1 MIPKADIV
9 AWREHAPWIDDVQVE
24 QDLLISRSIVELF
37 RNESLGSL
45 LVFRGGTALHK
56 LHLGPPKR
64 YSEDLDFVQKNPG
77 PIGPL
82 FDMLRATFG
91 PFLGEPRRKQGP
103 GVVTLTFRVET
114 DGPPILPIRIKIEIN
129 SREHFAVF
137 GYQILPFEVR
147 SRWFSG
153 RCQATTF
160 SLEELLGS
168 KMRALFQRRKGRD
181 LFDLWLGL
189 AAGKAD
195 PEKIAFVFG
204 RLLKQEGLK
213 IGGEVYRRNLDEKL
227 SNPAFSA
234 DIRSLIP
241 RDVVFDYEAA
251 AELVRKELLEKL
263 PEES

>member
-9 AWREHAPWIDDVQVE
+9 AWREHAPWIDDVQIE
-24 QDLLISRSIVELF
+24 QDLLISRSIVEIF
-37 RNESLGSL
+37 QNKSLCRI

-56 LHLGPPKR
+56 LHLSPPKR
-64 YSEDLDFVQKNPG
+64 YSEDLDFVQIDPG

-82 FDMLRATFG
+82 FDRLRGTLG
-91 PFLGEPRRKQGP
+91 SFLGEPRRKQGP
-103 GVVTLTFRVET
+103 SVVTLTFRVET

-137 GYQILPFEVR
+137 GYQSLPFEVR
-147 SRWFSG
+147 SRWYSG

-181 LFDLWLGL
+181 LFDLWMGL
-189 AAGKAD
+189 TAGKAD
-195 PEKIAFVFG
+195 PEKIVFVFI
-204 RLLKQEGLK
+204 RLLKQEGRHITRSAYL
-213 IGGEVYRRNLDEKL
+213 RNLDEKL
-227 SNPAFSA
+227 LNPTFSG

-251 AELVRKELLEKL
+251 AESVRKELLV
-263 PEES
+263 